1 MKHEED
7 HFLGSDGLRFYYQRW
22 LPDSMTA
29 HAVIVMLHGDFAHS
43 SWYMNLPEHEVPPG
57 YAVYAY
63 DRRGWGRSPGQRGYI
78 DRWGENIEDL
88 DASLQVV
95 RTKEPDCPI
104 FLMGHTGS
112 ASIVLDYANQHPRD
126 LNGVFC
132 VSPVLS
138 TGDAVLLPLRLLL
151 HFLTKVLPHLTI
163 DVRRRFNAQAS
174 TISRDPTLV
183 KFIQEDQF
191 RNTRIT
197 PRWLTESKRAMQRV
211 MEQAADIQVPLL
223 ILIGGADRNSST
235 ETTKLYFHNV
245 TIEDKES
252 REYPGAYANL
262 LSETNYEKALKHFPS
277 NQHHLSSRPLTCNA
291 HC

>member
-1 MKHEED
+1 MKHGED
-7 HFLGSDGLRFYYQRW
+7 HFLGFGSLQLYYQRW
-22 LPDSMTA
+22 LPDKLPSR
-29 HAVIVMLHGDFAHS
+29 AVIVMLHGDFAHS
-43 SWYMNLPEHEVPPG
+43 GWYINLPQHEVPLG

-88 DASLQVV
+88 DAFLQLV

-112 ASIVLDYANQHPRD
+112 APIVLEYAMQYPRG

-138 TGDAVLLPLRLLL
+138 TGEAVPVPLRLLL
-151 HFLTKVLPHLTI
+151 HFLSKVLPHLTI

-174 TISRDPTLV
+174 YISRDPAFV
-183 KFIQEDQF
+183 KFIREDQLC
-191 RNTRIT
+191 NTKIT
-197 PRWLTESKRAMQRV
+197 PRWLTESESAMQHV
-211 MEQAADIQVPLL
+211 MEQAADLQVPLL
-223 ILIGGADRNSST
+223 VLIGGADRNSSP
-235 ETTKLYFHNV
+235 ETTKLYFQNV
-245 TIEDKES
+245 TIADKEL

-262 LSETNYEKALKHFPS
+262 LSETNYEEVLKDIDEWLDK
-277 NQHHLSSRPLTCNA
+277 HL
-291 HC
+291 